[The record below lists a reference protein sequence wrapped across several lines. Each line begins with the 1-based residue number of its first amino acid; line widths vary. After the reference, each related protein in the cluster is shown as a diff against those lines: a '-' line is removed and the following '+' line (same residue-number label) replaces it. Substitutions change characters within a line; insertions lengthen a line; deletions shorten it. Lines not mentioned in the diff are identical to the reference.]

1 MAYSDTFYHLCC
13 LLRICDI
20 VRLSWVR
27 VSSFWDWIGTPLVE
41 PSLKILGAEGSL
53 MINHRH
59 NLNYTYKK
67 NRCQPLEL
75 SRVTDLHLH
84 FEDYDPVK
92 TLIHFS
98 IVQMGLQY
106 PQPIRAIVLVQLHL
120 LLKHK
125 TVAGRIEA
133 SQYKGF

>member
-41 PSLKILGAEGSL
+41 PSLNILGAEGSL

-67 NRCQPLEL
+67 IGVSHSSSHE
-75 SRVTDLHLH
+75 S
-84 FEDYDPVK
+84 
-92 TLIHFS
+92 LICIF
-98 IVQMGLQY
+98 I
-106 PQPIRAIVLVQLHL
+106 
-120 LLKHK
+120 LKIM
-125 TVAGRIEA
+125 T
-133 SQYKGF
+133 